1 MDTAQDIREFLTSR
15 RAKISPA
22 DAEPGPPSHDA
33 MQLLASWATAPVA
46 PAVAIDEDY
55 DR

>member
-33 MQLLASWATAPVA
+33 MQLLARWATTLGA
-46 PAVAIDEDY
+46 PAVATDEDH